1 MEHPAFPEEKPVDF
15 QRLTR
20 RCTSRRSCW
29 VLLCLCCSP
38 PCRFGSWAK
47 QPARFRWQK
56 CWVFCKVLKS
66 MGETRASNSVQRGLF
81 GYGYEMIWDTYPT
94 YPLGIVAH
102 LRCAFWGE
110 GLFHLHRYLADAIWI
125 EGWFGRCFFW
135 DIWDLVNLV
144 GNSPWWNEF
153 KELMISKLDVSGRDR
168 PTPKPMDSPN
178 AMRRR
183 SLCLVD
189 DLPIQWP
196 YPSWIT
202 RNYQRVWPL
211 FASVHCCLLQNL
223 EKNPAG
229 LMQRLFFSGGFG
241 PWSLPS
247 FR

>member
-1 MEHPAFPEEKPVDF
+1 MDMRWYEIHIRHILLGLWRTCA
-15 QRLTR
+15 
-20 RCTSRRSCW
+20 
-29 VLLCLCCSP
+29 VLFEVKGYSIFIVILLMQ
-38 PCRFGSWAK
+38 FGSK
-47 QPARFRWQK
+47 D
-56 CWVFCKVLKS
+56 
-66 MGETRASNSVQRGLF
+66 E
-81 GYGYEMIWDTYPT
+81 
-94 YPLGIVAH
+94 
-102 LRCAFWGE
+102 
-110 GLFHLHRYLADAIWI
+110 
-125 EGWFGRCFFW
+125 GRCFFW

-223 EKNPAG
+223 EQTPAG